1 MKIKRHHLSSCVFFT
16 ILLASVTILS
26 FQNIISDAQASEGID
41 SIVMDGEKYQIPFK
55 IVGGTVDVITS
66 TSDNAIAI
74 NISSKDDGILTVDLS
89 QIFSDKMCMVL
100 VDDEE
105 WDDVDT
111 RNDGNIAVH
120 FFAGAEEIMIYGPIE
135 DFFPPPP
142 LPDKEP
148 PKITIPDD
156 IFQMIGYDLS
166 GTEIDYP
173 IPSARDSQDP
183 NPRVMCTPQPGSFF
197 EIGNTVVECIAVDK
211 SGNKSIPVQFTITV
225 YPEPST
231 TLPRPETG
239 KEQQPPEI
247 PMEYIVISLIIIGGG
262 GYLGYRYLGKSKLRN
277 NKNQNEDDGGQPNV
291 NVETR
296 FGFE

>member
-1 MKIKRHHLSSCVFFT
+1 MKIKRYHLSSYVFFT
-16 ILLASVTILS
+16 VLLASVTILS
-26 FQNIISDAQASEGID
+26 FQNIISDAQASEDID

-55 IVGGTVDVITS
+55 IGGGVVNAITG
-66 TSDNAIAI
+66 TDDNAIAI
-74 NISSKDDGILTVDLS
+74 DISSDDDGVLTVDLS
-89 QIFSDKMCMVL
+89 QIFSDKICMVF

-111 RNDGNIAVH
+111 GNDGNITVH
-120 FFAGAEEIMIYGPIE
+120 FFAGTEEIMIYGPIE
-135 DFFPPPP
+135 DFSPSPP

-156 IFQMIGYDLS
+156 IFQMIDHDLS
-166 GTEIDYP
+166 GTTIDYP
-173 IPSARDSQDP
+173 IPFARDLHDP
-183 NPRVMCTPQPGSFF
+183 NPLVTCTPQPGSFF

-231 TLPRPETG
+231 TLPGSESG
-239 KEQQPPEI
+239 EEQPPAI
-247 PMEYIVISLIIIGGG
+247 PIEYIVISLIIIGVGV
-262 GYLGYRYLGKSKLRN
+262 YLGYQYLRKPKSQN
-277 NKNQNEDDGGQPNV
+277 SKNEDEDDGVRSNV
-291 NVETR
+291 NIETR